1 MSLVSLFRLLMVL
14 SDTALHQKLS
24 SSEVPTFYLSLL
36 QPSFQF
42 FALWDTSKDKD
53 VKDRLPLIFAL
64 VHTEPS
70 HSPLQLVSQPGFDIC
85 ASHHLPIIW
94 LLWQTHAAWGAAC
107 GSPCFLLGQV
117 GSAKHTS
124 FKMCQDLLTE
134 KPALGHQCAHCGWP
148 CYFGEVRVC
157 VAGTSGSHRAVQ
169 CGFFLHWIN
178 FVKHIHIDTT
188 VHCALVQRMESSSS
202 G

>member
-1 MSLVSLFRLLMVL
+1 MSLVSLCRLLMVL

-24 SSEVPTFYLSLL
+24 SSEVPPFYLSLL

-70 HSPLQLVSQPGFDIC
+70 HSPLQLVSQPGFDMC

-94 LLWQTHAAWGAAC
+94 LPWQTHAAWGAAC

-188 VHCALVQRMESSSS
+188 VHCALVQRMESSS
-202 G
+202 GG